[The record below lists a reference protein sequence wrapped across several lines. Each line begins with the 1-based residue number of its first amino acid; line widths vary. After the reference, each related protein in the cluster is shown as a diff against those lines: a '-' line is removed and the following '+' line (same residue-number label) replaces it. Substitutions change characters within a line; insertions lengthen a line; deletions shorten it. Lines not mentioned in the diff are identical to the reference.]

1 MAAIIKIE
9 NLKHVYGVGTPF
21 ERAAL
26 ENINLE
32 IEKGDF
38 IGLIGHTGSGKST
51 LIQHLN
57 GLLKPTEGRILLDG
71 QDIWSDATRIRD
83 VRFKVGLVFQYPEYQ
98 LFEETIAKDIA
109 FGPKN
114 QGLNEDE
121 QIERVK
127 EAMAL
132 VDLDYETWKDRSPFE
147 LSGGQKRRVAIA
159 GIVAMRPRYLIL
171 DEPTAGLDPLG
182 RDHILESIY
191 QLYQKSD
198 MSIIL
203 VSHSMDDVARFAN
216 YMIVMNKGTKV
227 TEGRT
232 EDVFAQADLLE
243 SIHLGIPSVMALLRA
258 LKKNGLDVATNAL
271 NVDDACRILD
281 EALAKRKEGR
291 SC

>member
-1 MAAIIKIE
+1 MS
-9 NLKHVYGVGTPF
+9 LV
-21 ERAAL
+21 L
-26 ENINLE
+26 ENVSYIYGEGGLE
-32 IEKGDF
+32 ETRALDDVSLSVPDHSF
-38 IGLIGHTGSGKST
+38 VGLVGHTGSGKST
-51 LIQHLN
+51 LVQLMN
-57 GLLKPTEGRILLDG
+57 GLIKPSAGRVLVDG
-71 QDIWSDATRIRD
+71 FDLADKSKE
-83 VRFKVGLVFQYPEYQ
+83 VRERRKQVGLVFQYPEYQ

-182 RDHILESIY
+182 RDHILEAIY
-191 QLYQKSD
+191 RLYQKSD

-216 YMIVMNKGTKV
+216 YMIVMNKGAKV
-227 TEGRT
+227 TEGST

-258 LKKNGLDVATNAL
+258 LKKNGMDVATNAL
-271 NVDDACRILD
+271 NVDDACRII
-281 EALAKRKEGR
+281 EAALAKRKEGR
-291 SC
+291 

>member
-1 MAAIIKIE
+1 MS
-9 NLKHVYGVGTPF
+9 LV
-21 ERAAL
+21 L
-26 ENINLE
+26 ENVSYIYGEGGLE
-32 IEKGDF
+32 ESKALDQVSLSVPDHSF
-38 IGLIGHTGSGKST
+38 VGLVGHTGSGKST
-51 LIQHLN
+51 LVQLMN
-57 GLLKPTEGRILLDG
+57 GLLKPSTGRVLVDG
-71 QDIWSDATRIRD
+71 FDLADKSKE
-83 VRFKVGLVFQYPEYQ
+83 VRERRKQVGLVFQYPEYQ

-258 LKKNGLDVATNAL
+258 LKKNGMDVATNAL

-281 EALAKRKEGR
+281 EALAKQKEGR

>member
-1 MAAIIKIE
+1 MS
-9 NLKHVYGVGTPF
+9 LV
-21 ERAAL
+21 L
-26 ENINLE
+26 ENVSYIYGEGGLE
-32 IEKGDF
+32 ESKALDQVSLSVPDHSF
-38 IGLIGHTGSGKST
+38 VGLVGHTGSGKST
-51 LIQHLN
+51 LVQLMN
-57 GLLKPTEGRILLDG
+57 GLLKPSTGRVLVDG
-71 QDIWSDATRIRD
+71 FDLADKSKE
-83 VRFKVGLVFQYPEYQ
+83 VRERRKQVGLVFQYPEYQ

-258 LKKNGLDVATNAL
+258 LKKNGMDVATNAL

>member
-1 MAAIIKIE
+1 MS
-9 NLKHVYGVGTPF
+9 LV
-21 ERAAL
+21 L
-26 ENINLE
+26 ENVSYIYGEGGLE
-32 IEKGDF
+32 ETRALDNVSLSMPDHSF
-38 IGLIGHTGSGKST
+38 VGLVGHTGSGKST
-51 LIQHLN
+51 LVQLMN
-57 GLLKPTEGRILLDG
+57 GLIKPSAGRVLVDG
-71 QDIWSDATRIRD
+71 FDLADKSKE
-83 VRFKVGLVFQYPEYQ
+83 VRERRKQVGLVFQYPEYQ

-182 RDHILESIY
+182 RDHILEAIY
-191 QLYQKSD
+191 RLYQKSD

-216 YMIVMNKGTKV
+216 YMIVMNKGAKV
-227 TEGRT
+227 TEGST

-258 LKKNGLDVATNAL
+258 LKKNGMDVATNAL
-271 NVDDACRILD
+271 NVDDACRII
-281 EALAKRKEGR
+281 EAALAKRKEGR
-291 SC
+291 

>member
-1 MAAIIKIE
+1 MS
-9 NLKHVYGVGTPF
+9 LV
-21 ERAAL
+21 L
-26 ENINLE
+26 ENVSYIYGEGGLE
-32 IEKGDF
+32 ETKALDNVSLSVPDHSF
-38 IGLIGHTGSGKST
+38 VGLVGHTGSGKST
-51 LIQHLN
+51 LVQLMN
-57 GLLKPTEGRILLDG
+57 GLIKPSHGRVLVDG
-71 QDIWSDATRIRD
+71 FDLADKSKE
-83 VRFKVGLVFQYPEYQ
+83 VRERRKQVGLVFQYPEYQ

-114 QGLNEDE
+114 QGLTDDE
-121 QIERVK
+121 QIECVK

-182 RDHILESIY
+182 RDHILEAIY
-191 QLYQKSD
+191 RLYQKSD

-227 TEGRT
+227 TEGST
-232 EDVFAQADLLE
+232 EEVFAQADLLE

-258 LKKNGLDVATNAL
+258 LKRNGMDVETNAL
-271 NVDDACRILD
+271 NVDDACRII
-281 EALAKRKEGR
+281 EAALAKRKEGR

>member
-1 MAAIIKIE
+1 MS
-9 NLKHVYGVGTPF
+9 LV
-21 ERAAL
+21 L
-26 ENINLE
+26 ENVSYIYGEGGLE
-32 IEKGDF
+32 ETRALDNVSLSVPDHSF
-38 IGLIGHTGSGKST
+38 VGLVGHTGSGKST
-51 LIQHLN
+51 LVQLMN
-57 GLLKPTEGRILLDG
+57 GLIKPSHGRVLVDG
-71 QDIWSDATRIRD
+71 FDLADKSKE
-83 VRFKVGLVFQYPEYQ
+83 VRERRKQVGLVFQYPEYQ

-114 QGLNEDE
+114 QGLTDDE

-182 RDHILESIY
+182 RDHILEAIY
-191 QLYQKSD
+191 RLYQKSD

-232 EDVFAQADLLE
+232 EEVFTQADLLE

-258 LKKNGLDVATNAL
+258 LKRNGMDVETNAL
-271 NVDDACRILD
+271 NVDDACRII
-281 EALAKRKEGR
+281 EAALAKRKEGR

>member
-1 MAAIIKIE
+1 MS
-9 NLKHVYGVGTPF
+9 LV
-21 ERAAL
+21 L
-26 ENINLE
+26 ENVSYIYGEGGLE
-32 IEKGDF
+32 ESKALDNVSLSVPDHSF
-38 IGLIGHTGSGKST
+38 VGLVGHTGSGKST
-51 LIQHLN
+51 LVQLMN
-57 GLLKPTEGRILLDG
+57 GLLKPSTGRVLVDG
-71 QDIWSDATRIRD
+71 FDLADKSKE
-83 VRFKVGLVFQYPEYQ
+83 VRERRKQVGLVFQYPEYQ

-191 QLYQKSD
+191 QLYQRSD

-216 YMIVMNKGTKV
+216 YMIVMNKGTKM

>member
-1 MAAIIKIE
+1 MS
-9 NLKHVYGVGTPF
+9 LV
-21 ERAAL
+21 L
-26 ENINLE
+26 ENVSYIYGEGGLE
-32 IEKGDF
+32 ESKALDQVSMSVPDHSF
-38 IGLIGHTGSGKST
+38 VGLVGHTGSGKST
-51 LIQHLN
+51 LVQLMN
-57 GLLKPTEGRILLDG
+57 GLLKPSTGRVLVDG
-71 QDIWSDATRIRD
+71 FDLADKSKE
-83 VRFKVGLVFQYPEYQ
+83 VRERRKQVGLVFQYPEYQ

>member
-1 MAAIIKIE
+1 MS
-9 NLKHVYGVGTPF
+9 LV
-21 ERAAL
+21 L
-26 ENINLE
+26 ENVSYIYGEGGLE
-32 IEKGDF
+32 ETRALDNVSLSVPDHSF
-38 IGLIGHTGSGKST
+38 VGLVGHTGSGKST
-51 LIQHLN
+51 LVQLMN
-57 GLLKPTEGRILLDG
+57 GLIKPSHGRVLVDG
-71 QDIWSDATRIRD
+71 FDLADKSKE
-83 VRFKVGLVFQYPEYQ
+83 VRERRKQVGLVFQYPEYQ

-114 QGLNEDE
+114 QGLTDDE

-182 RDHILESIY
+182 RDHILEAIY
-191 QLYQKSD
+191 RLYQKSD

-227 TEGRT
+227 TEGST
-232 EDVFAQADLLE
+232 EEVFAQADLLE

-258 LKKNGLDVATNAL
+258 LKRNGMEVETNAL
-271 NVDDACRILD
+271 NVDDACRII
-281 EALAKRKEGR
+281 EAALAKRKEGC

>member
-1 MAAIIKIE
+1 MS
-9 NLKHVYGVGTPF
+9 LV
-21 ERAAL
+21 L
-26 ENINLE
+26 ENVSYIYGEGGLE
-32 IEKGDF
+32 ETRALDNVSLSVPDHSF
-38 IGLIGHTGSGKST
+38 VGLVGHTGSGKST
-51 LIQHLN
+51 LVQLMN
-57 GLLKPTEGRILLDG
+57 GLIKPSAGRVLVDG
-71 QDIWSDATRIRD
+71 FDLADKSKE
-83 VRFKVGLVFQYPEYQ
+83 VRERRKQVGLVFQYPEYQ

-182 RDHILESIY
+182 RDHILEAIY
-191 QLYQKSD
+191 RLYQKSD

-227 TEGRT
+227 TEGST

-258 LKKNGLDVATNAL
+258 LKKNGMDVATNAL
-271 NVDDACRILD
+271 NVDDACRII
-281 EALAKRKEGR
+281 EAALAKRKEGR
-291 SC
+291 

>member
-1 MAAIIKIE
+1 MS
-9 NLKHVYGVGTPF
+9 LV
-21 ERAAL
+21 L
-26 ENINLE
+26 ENVSYIYGEGGLE
-32 IEKGDF
+32 ETKALDNVSLSVPDHSF
-38 IGLIGHTGSGKST
+38 VGLVGHTGSGKST
-51 LIQHLN
+51 LVQLMN
-57 GLLKPTEGRILLDG
+57 GLIKPSHGRVLVDG
-71 QDIWSDATRIRD
+71 FDLADKSKE
-83 VRFKVGLVFQYPEYQ
+83 VRERRKQVGLVFQYPEYQ

-114 QGLNEDE
+114 QGLTDDE

-182 RDHILESIY
+182 RDHILEAIY
-191 QLYQKSD
+191 RLYQKSD

-227 TEGRT
+227 TEGST
-232 EDVFAQADLLE
+232 EEVFAQADLLE

-258 LKKNGLDVATNAL
+258 LKRNGMDVETNAL
-271 NVDDACRILD
+271 NVDDACRII
-281 EALAKRKEGR
+281 EAALAKRKEGR

>member
-1 MAAIIKIE
+1 MS
-9 NLKHVYGVGTPF
+9 LV
-21 ERAAL
+21 L
-26 ENINLE
+26 ENVSYIYGEGGLE
-32 IEKGDF
+32 ESKALDQVSLSVPDHSF
-38 IGLIGHTGSGKST
+38 VGLVGHTGSGKST
-51 LIQHLN
+51 LVQLMN
-57 GLLKPTEGRILLDG
+57 GLLKPSTGRVLVDG
-71 QDIWSDATRIRD
+71 FDLADKSKE
-83 VRFKVGLVFQYPEYQ
+83 VRERRKQVGLVFQYPEYQ

-258 LKKNGLDVATNAL
+258 LKKNGLDVASNAL

>member
-1 MAAIIKIE
+1 MS
-9 NLKHVYGVGTPF
+9 LV
-21 ERAAL
+21 L
-26 ENINLE
+26 ENVSYIYGEGGLE
-32 IEKGDF
+32 ETKALDNVSLSVPDHSF
-38 IGLIGHTGSGKST
+38 VGLVGHTGSGKST
-51 LIQHLN
+51 LVQLMN
-57 GLLKPTEGRILLDG
+57 GLIKPSHGRVLVDG
-71 QDIWSDATRIRD
+71 FDLADKSKE
-83 VRFKVGLVFQYPEYQ
+83 VRERRKQVGLVFQYPEYQ

-114 QGLNEDE
+114 QGLTDDE

-182 RDHILESIY
+182 RDHILEAIY
-191 QLYQKSD
+191 RLYQKSD

-232 EDVFAQADLLE
+232 EEVFAQADLLE
-243 SIHLGIPSVMALLRA
+243 SIHLGIPSVMALLRS
-258 LKKNGLDVATNAL
+258 LKRNGMDVETNAL
-271 NVDDACRILD
+271 NVDDACRII
-281 EALAKRKEGR
+281 EAALAKRKEGR

>member
-1 MAAIIKIE
+1 MS
-9 NLKHVYGVGTPF
+9 LV
-21 ERAAL
+21 L
-26 ENINLE
+26 ENVSYIYGEGGLE
-32 IEKGDF
+32 ETKALDNVSLSVPDHSF
-38 IGLIGHTGSGKST
+38 VGLVGHTGSGKST
-51 LIQHLN
+51 LVQLMN
-57 GLLKPTEGRILLDG
+57 GLIKPSHGRVLVDG
-71 QDIWSDATRIRD
+71 FDLADKSKE
-83 VRFKVGLVFQYPEYQ
+83 VRERRKQVGLVFQYPEYQ

-114 QGLNEDE
+114 QGLTDDE

-182 RDHILESIY
+182 RDHILEAVY
-191 QLYQKSD
+191 RLYQKSD

-232 EDVFAQADLLE
+232 EEVFAQADLLE

-258 LKKNGLDVATNAL
+258 LKRNGMDVETNAL
-271 NVDDACRILD
+271 NVDDACCII
-281 EALAKRKEGR
+281 EAALAKRKEGR

>member
-1 MAAIIKIE
+1 MS
-9 NLKHVYGVGTPF
+9 LV
-21 ERAAL
+21 L
-26 ENINLE
+26 ENVSYIYGEGGLE
-32 IEKGDF
+32 ETKALDNVSLSVPDHSF
-38 IGLIGHTGSGKST
+38 VGLVGHTGSGKST
-51 LIQHLN
+51 LVQLMN
-57 GLLKPTEGRILLDG
+57 GLIKPSHGRVLVDG
-71 QDIWSDATRIRD
+71 FDLADKSKE
-83 VRFKVGLVFQYPEYQ
+83 VRERRKQVGLVFQYPEYQ

-114 QGLNEDE
+114 QGLTDDE

-182 RDHILESIY
+182 RDHILEAIY
-191 QLYQKSD
+191 RLYQKSD

-227 TEGRT
+227 TEGST
-232 EDVFAQADLLE
+232 EEVFTQADLLE

-258 LKKNGLDVATNAL
+258 LKRNGMDVETNAL
-271 NVDDACRILD
+271 NVDDACRII
-281 EALAKRKEGR
+281 EAALAKRKEGR

>member
-1 MAAIIKIE
+1 MS
-9 NLKHVYGVGTPF
+9 LV
-21 ERAAL
+21 L
-26 ENINLE
+26 ENVSYIYGEGGLE
-32 IEKGDF
+32 ETRALDNVSLSVPDHSF
-38 IGLIGHTGSGKST
+38 VGLVGHTGSGKST
-51 LIQHLN
+51 LVQLMN
-57 GLLKPTEGRILLDG
+57 GLIKPSHGRVLVDG
-71 QDIWSDATRIRD
+71 FDLADKSKE
-83 VRFKVGLVFQYPEYQ
+83 VRERRKQVGLVFQYPEYQ

-114 QGLNEDE
+114 QGLTDDE

-132 VDLDYETWKDRSPFE
+132 VDLDYEIWKDRSPFE

-182 RDHILESIY
+182 RDHILEAIY
-191 QLYQKSD
+191 RLYQKSD

-227 TEGRT
+227 TEGCT
-232 EDVFAQADLLE
+232 EEVFAQADLLE

-258 LKKNGLDVATNAL
+258 LKRNGMDVETNAL
-271 NVDDACRILD
+271 NVDDACRII
-281 EALAKRKEGR
+281 EAALAKRKEGC

>member
-1 MAAIIKIE
+1 MS
-9 NLKHVYGVGTPF
+9 LV
-21 ERAAL
+21 L
-26 ENINLE
+26 ENVSYIYGEGGLE
-32 IEKGDF
+32 ETKALDNVSLSVPDHSF
-38 IGLIGHTGSGKST
+38 VGLVGHTGSGKST
-51 LIQHLN
+51 LVQLMN
-57 GLLKPTEGRILLDG
+57 GLIKPSHGRVLVDG
-71 QDIWSDATRIRD
+71 FDLADKSKE
-83 VRFKVGLVFQYPEYQ
+83 VRERRKQVGLVFQYPEYQ

-114 QGLNEDE
+114 QGLTDDE

-182 RDHILESIY
+182 RDHILEAIY
-191 QLYQKSD
+191 RLYQKSD

-232 EDVFAQADLLE
+232 EEVFAQADLLE

-258 LKKNGLDVATNAL
+258 LKRNGMEVETNAL
-271 NVDDACRILD
+271 NVDDACRII
-281 EALAKRKEGR
+281 EAALAKRKEGR

>member
-1 MAAIIKIE
+1 MS
-9 NLKHVYGVGTPF
+9 LV
-21 ERAAL
+21 L
-26 ENINLE
+26 ENVSYIYGEGGLE
-32 IEKGDF
+32 ETKALDNVSLSVPDHSF
-38 IGLIGHTGSGKST
+38 VGLVGHTGSGKST
-51 LIQHLN
+51 LVQLMN
-57 GLLKPTEGRILLDG
+57 GLIKPSHGRVLVDG
-71 QDIWSDATRIRD
+71 FDLADKSKE
-83 VRFKVGLVFQYPEYQ
+83 VRERRKQVGLVFQYPEYQ

-114 QGLNEDE
+114 QGLTDDE

-182 RDHILESIY
+182 RDHILEAIY
-191 QLYQKSD
+191 RLYQKSD

-232 EDVFAQADLLE
+232 EEVFAQADLLE

-258 LKKNGLDVATNAL
+258 LKRNGMDVETNAL
-271 NVDDACRILD
+271 NVDDACRII
-281 EALAKRKEGR
+281 EAALAKRKEGR

>member
-1 MAAIIKIE
+1 MS
-9 NLKHVYGVGTPF
+9 LV
-21 ERAAL
+21 L
-26 ENINLE
+26 ENVSYIYGEGGLE
-32 IEKGDF
+32 ESKALDQVSLSVPDHSF
-38 IGLIGHTGSGKST
+38 VGLVGHTGSGKST
-51 LIQHLN
+51 LVQLMN
-57 GLLKPTEGRILLDG
+57 GLLKPSTGRVLVDG
-71 QDIWSDATRIRD
+71 FDLADKSKE
-83 VRFKVGLVFQYPEYQ
+83 VRERRKQVGLVFQYPEYQ

-171 DEPTAGLDPLG
+171 DEPTAGLGPLG

-258 LKKNGLDVATNAL
+258 LKKNGLDVASNAL

>member
-1 MAAIIKIE
+1 MS
-9 NLKHVYGVGTPF
+9 LV
-21 ERAAL
+21 L
-26 ENINLE
+26 ENVSYIYGEGGLE
-32 IEKGDF
+32 ETKALDNVSLSVPDHSF
-38 IGLIGHTGSGKST
+38 VGLVGHTGSGKST
-51 LIQHLN
+51 LVQLMN
-57 GLLKPTEGRILLDG
+57 GLIKPSHGRVLVDG
-71 QDIWSDATRIRD
+71 FDLADKCKE
-83 VRFKVGLVFQYPEYQ
+83 VRERRKQVGLVFQYPEYQ

-114 QGLNEDE
+114 QGLTDDE

-182 RDHILESIY
+182 RDHILEAIY
-191 QLYQKSD
+191 RLYQKSD

-227 TEGRT
+227 TEGST
-232 EDVFAQADLLE
+232 EEVFAQADLLE

-258 LKKNGLDVATNAL
+258 LKRNGMDVETNAL
-271 NVDDACRILD
+271 NVDDTCRII
-281 EALAKRKEGR
+281 EAALAKRKEGR

>member
-1 MAAIIKIE
+1 MS
-9 NLKHVYGVGTPF
+9 LV
-21 ERAAL
+21 L
-26 ENINLE
+26 ENVSYIYGEGGLE
-32 IEKGDF
+32 ETKALDNVSLSVPDHSF
-38 IGLIGHTGSGKST
+38 VGLVGHTGSGKST
-51 LIQHLN
+51 LVQLMN
-57 GLLKPTEGRILLDG
+57 GLIKPSHGRVLVDG
-71 QDIWSDATRIRD
+71 FDLADKSKE
-83 VRFKVGLVFQYPEYQ
+83 VRERRKQVGLVFQYPEYQ

-114 QGLNEDE
+114 QGLTDDE

-182 RDHILESIY
+182 RDHILEAIY
-191 QLYQKSD
+191 RLYQKSD

-232 EDVFAQADLLE
+232 EEVFAQADLLV
-243 SIHLGIPSVMALLRA
+243 HLLQHHLVPLHFQQ
-258 LKKNGLDVATNAL
+258 VAA
-271 NVDDACRILD
+271 I
-281 EALAKRKEGR
+281 EGR
-291 SC
+291 LGHSFCDGAAARSKKKRHGCRNQCPQC

>member
-1 MAAIIKIE
+1 MS
-9 NLKHVYGVGTPF
+9 LV
-21 ERAAL
+21 L
-26 ENINLE
+26 ENVSYIYGEGGLE
-32 IEKGDF
+32 ETKALDNVSLSVPDHSF
-38 IGLIGHTGSGKST
+38 VGLVGHTGSGKST
-51 LIQHLN
+51 LVQLMN
-57 GLLKPTEGRILLDG
+57 GLIKPSHGRVLVDG
-71 QDIWSDATRIRD
+71 FDLADKSKE
-83 VRFKVGLVFQYPEYQ
+83 VRERRKQVGLVFQYPEYQ

-114 QGLNEDE
+114 QGLTDDE

-132 VDLDYETWKDRSPFE
+132 VDLDYEIWKDRSPFE

-182 RDHILESIY
+182 RDHILEAIY
-191 QLYQKSD
+191 RLYQKSD

-227 TEGRT
+227 TEGCT
-232 EDVFAQADLLE
+232 EEVFAQADLLE

-258 LKKNGLDVATNAL
+258 LKRNGMDVETNAL
-271 NVDDACRILD
+271 NVDDACRII
-281 EALAKRKEGR
+281 EAALAKRKEGC

>member
-1 MAAIIKIE
+1 MS
-9 NLKHVYGVGTPF
+9 LV
-21 ERAAL
+21 L
-26 ENINLE
+26 ENVSYIYGEGGLE
-32 IEKGDF
+32 ETKALDNVSLSVPDHSF
-38 IGLIGHTGSGKST
+38 VGLVGHTGSGKST
-51 LIQHLN
+51 LVQLMN
-57 GLLKPTEGRILLDG
+57 GLIKPSHGRVLVDG
-71 QDIWSDATRIRD
+71 FDLADKSKE
-83 VRFKVGLVFQYPEYQ
+83 VRERRKQVGLVFQYPEYQ

-114 QGLNEDE
+114 QGLTDDE

-132 VDLDYETWKDRSPFE
+132 VDLDYEIWKDRSPFE

-182 RDHILESIY
+182 RDHILEAIY
-191 QLYQKSD
+191 RLYQKSD

-216 YMIVMNKGTKV
+216 YMIVVNKGTKV
-227 TEGRT
+227 TEGST
-232 EDVFAQADLLE
+232 EEVFAQADLLE

-258 LKKNGLDVATNAL
+258 LKRNGMDVETNAL
-271 NVDDACRILD
+271 NVDDACRII
-281 EALAKRKEGR
+281 EAALAKRKEGR

>member
-1 MAAIIKIE
+1 MS
-9 NLKHVYGVGTPF
+9 LV
-21 ERAAL
+21 L
-26 ENINLE
+26 ENVSYIYGEGGLE
-32 IEKGDF
+32 ETRALDNVSLSVPDHSF
-38 IGLIGHTGSGKST
+38 VGLVGHTGSGKST
-51 LIQHLN
+51 LVQLMN
-57 GLLKPTEGRILLDG
+57 GLIKPSHGRVLVDG
-71 QDIWSDATRIRD
+71 FDLADKSKE
-83 VRFKVGLVFQYPEYQ
+83 VRERRKQVGLVFQYPEYQ

-114 QGLNEDE
+114 QGLTDDE

-182 RDHILESIY
+182 RDHILEAIY
-191 QLYQKSD
+191 RLYQKSD

-227 TEGRT
+227 TEGST
-232 EDVFAQADLLE
+232 EEVFAQADLLE

-258 LKKNGLDVATNAL
+258 LKRNGMDVETNAL
-271 NVDDACRILD
+271 NVDDACRII
-281 EALAKRKEGR
+281 EAALAKRKEGR

>member
-1 MAAIIKIE
+1 MS
-9 NLKHVYGVGTPF
+9 LV
-21 ERAAL
+21 L
-26 ENINLE
+26 ENVSYIYGEGGLE
-32 IEKGDF
+32 ETKALDNVSLSVPDHSF
-38 IGLIGHTGSGKST
+38 VGLVGHTGSGKST
-51 LIQHLN
+51 LVQLMN
-57 GLLKPTEGRILLDG
+57 GLIKPSHGRVLVDG
-71 QDIWSDATRIRD
+71 FDLADKSKE
-83 VRFKVGLVFQYPEYQ
+83 VRERRKQVGLVFQYPEYQ

-114 QGLNEDE
+114 QGLTDDE

-182 RDHILESIY
+182 RDHILEAIY
-191 QLYQKSD
+191 RLYQKSD

-227 TEGRT
+227 TEGST
-232 EDVFAQADLLE
+232 EEVFAQADLLE

-258 LKKNGLDVATNAL
+258 LKRNGMDVETNAL
-271 NVDDACRILD
+271 NVDDTCRII
-281 EALAKRKEGR
+281 EAALAKRKEGR

>member
-1 MAAIIKIE
+1 MS
-9 NLKHVYGVGTPF
+9 LV
-21 ERAAL
+21 L
-26 ENINLE
+26 ENVSYIYGEGGLE
-32 IEKGDF
+32 ESKALDQVSLSVPDHSF
-38 IGLIGHTGSGKST
+38 VGLVGHTGSGKST
-51 LIQHLN
+51 LVQLMN
-57 GLLKPTEGRILLDG
+57 GLLKPSTGRVLVDG
-71 QDIWSDATRIRD
+71 FDLADKSKE
-83 VRFKVGLVFQYPEYQ
+83 VRERRKQVGLVFQYPEYQ

-121 QIERVK
+121 QLERVK
-127 EAMAL
+127 EAMDL
-132 VDLDYETWKDRSPFE
+132 VDLNYETWKDRSPFE

-216 YMIVMNKGTKV
+216 YMIVMNKGAKV
-227 TEGRT
+227 TEGST

-243 SIHLGIPSVMALLRA
+243 SIHLGIPSVMALLRT

-281 EALAKRKEGR
+281 DLLAKRKEGR
-291 SC
+291 PC

>member
-1 MAAIIKIE
+1 MS
-9 NLKHVYGVGTPF
+9 LV
-21 ERAAL
+21 L
-26 ENINLE
+26 ENVSYIYGEGGLE
-32 IEKGDF
+32 ETKALDNVSLSVPDHSF
-38 IGLIGHTGSGKST
+38 VGLVGHTGSGKST
-51 LIQHLN
+51 LVQLMN
-57 GLLKPTEGRILLDG
+57 GLIKPSHGRVLVDG
-71 QDIWSDATRIRD
+71 FDLADKSKE
-83 VRFKVGLVFQYPEYQ
+83 VRERRKQVGLVFQYPEYQ

-114 QGLNEDE
+114 QGLTDDE

-182 RDHILESIY
+182 RDHILEAIY
-191 QLYQKSD
+191 RLYQKSD

-227 TEGRT
+227 TEGST
-232 EDVFAQADLLE
+232 EEVFAQADLLE

-258 LKKNGLDVATNAL
+258 LKRNGMDVETNAL
-271 NVDDACRILD
+271 NVDDACCII
-281 EALAKRKEGR
+281 EAALAKRKEGR